1 MRLTTA
7 LLMLL
12 WLGAS
17 VGCLHHHGRVGH
29 PEGGP
34 GGLGG
39 ARGPEPAPNY
49 VLPPAQMLLEPGPG
63 VGGPGP
69 GVLDMQVAPVGHFD
83 PAAMGKV
90 SQVRF
95 ADPPG
100 MKVAW
105 QIDAMGSFNNDG
117 LITPGN
123 MNFGQGAIY
132 RLKLTN
138 IKGHEGVS
146 LFPTLEIAPATPR
159 SEVFLDHGKIPVS
172 FTEEDFAQARAGNL
186 VTKVIYVP
194 YAEHQ
199 GAAIAGTD
207 TVVSTRLP
215 AGADPIEEADAK
227 GTILA
232 IVRLGNKDLEAPG
245 PGQIKQMNFMQ
256 PGHVGGMAPAYP
268 QFFGNSTTPMFIST
282 MTMPQYGTPHVGTP
296 IGLPGPPHIPL
307 GGPAGLQQHSITNH
321 TKMHIPGPTQTMD
334 VHVKQSPGLSYPQ
347 PPNTMFIHE
356 RTYPAG
362 PGPEVYQHP
371 GEHHPGMM
379 GPGHP

>member
-1 MRLTTA
+1 
-7 LLMLL
+7 MLL
-12 WLGAS
+12 LLAVS
-17 VGCLHHHGRVGH
+17 TGCLHHHTGHVGH
-29 PEGGP
+29 PSA
-34 GGLGG
+34 LGG
-39 ARGPEPAPNY
+39 GEGGPEPAPNY

-69 GVLDMQVAPVGHFD
+69 GVLDMQVAQASHFD
-83 PAAMGKV
+83 AVGAL

-105 QIDAMGSFNNDG
+105 QVDAMGTFSADP

-138 IKGHEGVS
+138 IRGHEGVA

-256 PGHVGGMAPAYP
+256 PDGMGGFVPAYP
-268 QFFGNSTTPMFIST
+268 QFVGNTTTPMFIST
-282 MTMPQYGTPHVGTP
+282 MTMPQYGMPHVGTP

-321 TKMHIPGPTQTMD
+321 TKTHIPGPTSTMD
-334 VHVKQSPGLSYPQ
+334 VHVKQSPGLSYPM

-362 PGPEVYQHP
+362 PGPEVYVQPAESYP
-371 GEHHPGMM
+371 GTHQQPGHHP
-379 GPGHP
+379 